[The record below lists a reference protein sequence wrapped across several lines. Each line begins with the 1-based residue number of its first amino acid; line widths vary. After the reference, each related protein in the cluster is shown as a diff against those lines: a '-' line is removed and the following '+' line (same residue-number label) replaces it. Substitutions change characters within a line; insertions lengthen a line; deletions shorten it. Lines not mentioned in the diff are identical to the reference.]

1 MIVIAE
7 GIDRVGKTT
16 FCRELSKDTYW
27 PIYKHDN
34 KQFDYKLMDNMN
46 ETDKM
51 LQLLDL
57 YDSLNEQLVVGSG
70 IIFDRFHFSDFAYGC
85 SARKDYNESVAF
97 DNFISIEKRLLAM
110 QETVVLVLMYDS
122 KGTMRASIEHG
133 SNLDE
138 IDKSMKRLYKASKLR
153 KMMVEYKDILKAI
166 DAIGSAASN
175 LEDKQNFAYRP
186 TCDKI

>member
-1 MIVIAE
+1 MIVIVE
-7 GIDRVGKTT
+7 GIDRVGKST
-16 FCRELSKDTYW
+16 FCRELSKDTHW
-27 PIYKHDN
+27 LVYKHDN
-34 KQFDYKLMDNMN
+34 KQFNYKLMDNTN

-57 YDSLNEQLVVGSG
+57 YDSLNEQLAVGSG
-70 IIFDRFHFSDFAYGC
+70 VIFDRFHFSDFAYGC
-85 SARKDYNESVAF
+85 NTRKDYNESVAF
-97 DNFISIEKRLLAM
+97 DNFVSIEKRLLEM
-110 QETVVLVLMYDS
+110 KETVVLVLMYDS

-138 IDKSMKRLYKASKLR
+138 IDKSMRRLYETSKLR
-153 KMMVEYKDILKAI
+153 KMMVEYKDIFKAI

-186 TCDKI
+186 TGYQI